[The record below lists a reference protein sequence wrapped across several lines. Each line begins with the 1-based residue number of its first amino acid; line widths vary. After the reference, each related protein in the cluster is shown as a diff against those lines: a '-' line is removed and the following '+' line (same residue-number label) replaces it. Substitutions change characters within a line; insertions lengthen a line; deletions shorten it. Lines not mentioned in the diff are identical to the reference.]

1 MDKNVSVLEKFL
13 QEDQAKKVLCHGD
26 SYSPNFLLNEAGE
39 MSLIDWEYSGLNDPI
54 WDLAAFS
61 IESDLSVNEEKEL
74 LDYYFEN
81 NINSTIKIRMEIHKI
96 CQDFLW
102 SIWTIFK
109 EMNGVSFGEYGIK
122 RLASA
127 QKRLEDLKL
136 WINLIDME

>member
-1 MDKNVSVLEKFL
+1 
-13 QEDQAKKVLCHGD
+13 
-26 SYSPNFLLNEAGE
+26 
-39 MSLIDWEYSGLNDPI
+39 
-54 WDLAAFS
+54 
-61 IESDLSVNEEKEL
+61 
-74 LDYYFEN
+74 
-81 NINSTIKIRMEIHKI
+81 MEIHKI